1 MSQQQLNQ
9 QLFQYFQEENLER
22 IKQLVDQGAQISEA
36 RILNTNGDV
45 NNIYDYN
52 YGIYFPFIQNNRDIV
67 KYVLEKLVSQGEII
81 VGQNIIPRYVLI
93 AVYYQGHIN
102 NRSRNEELQ
111 DSVRDYLSFG
121 TEILSNEQQ
130 LEQEEVATVLY
141 EQPDENQMIIE
152 DEQLNLMR
160 DVFEVLGV
168 SSFME
173 SLTRRRYENNT
184 DLICKLGQDVITLE
198 SFDNKLLSTF
208 EESENIIGFIII
220 KNHRKNFVLCS
231 IKDQLERYW
240 DGKKDI
246 YKGVVASNN
255 QEYINKKNDR
265 RNDMYFM
272 NFDQLPGT
280 FFLLN
285 NALIVIESQE
295 KIFAVL
301 KTDKKWY
308 DTNSGMSVYHNSYR
322 DGDYIHII
330 IPIK

>member
-1 MSQQQLNQ
+1 
-9 QLFQYFQEENLER
+9 
-22 IKQLVDQGAQISEA
+22 
-36 RILNTNGDV
+36 
-45 NNIYDYN
+45 
-52 YGIYFPFIQNNRDIV
+52 
-67 KYVLEKLVSQGEII
+67 
-81 VGQNIIPRYVLI
+81 
-93 AVYYQGHIN
+93 
-102 NRSRNEELQ
+102 
-111 DSVRDYLSFG
+111 
-121 TEILSNEQQ
+121 
-130 LEQEEVATVLY
+130 
-141 EQPDENQMIIE
+141 MIIE

>member
-67 KYVLEKLVSQGEII
+67 KYILEKLVSQGEII